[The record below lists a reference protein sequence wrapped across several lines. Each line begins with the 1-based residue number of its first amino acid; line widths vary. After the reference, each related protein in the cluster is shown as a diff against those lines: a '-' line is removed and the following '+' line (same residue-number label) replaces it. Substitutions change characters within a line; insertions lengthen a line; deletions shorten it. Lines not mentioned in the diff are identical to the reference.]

1 LDFESGPIVAAV
13 AVALAFV
20 MLVALF
26 LRNYVKVPPN
36 QVAVFSGRGQPTIV
50 RGGGRFKLPGIQ
62 RVDIMNIEPFKVDVD
77 IKNAV
82 SSEGVPVSVGAVAL
96 VRFGS
101 AEETI
106 ATAVERFLTSEDV
119 TMMEQAREIVS
130 GNLRG
135 IIANMTVEELNASRE
150 ELSRRVVEEA
160 ESSFGRIGME
170 LEVLTIQT
178 IADEKGYLEALGRK
192 RVAEVV
198 RDAEIGE
205 AEAARD
211 SMIRSAEARRLGQ
224 TASAEA
230 DAAVAQANRD
240 RDLRIAEYTGEVAAQ
255 QKKAEQAGPLAQ
267 ALAQKAVAVAEEQ
280 TNAARQEAAIQV
292 ERQRALREEQSQ
304 EALVVVPAAA
314 KRKAAELE
322 AEAGKI
328 KIVKGAEGDSERVKL
343 LAAGDAERVK
353 LLADAHREELFAQ
366 AAGEQAGLEA
376 EAAGKKELAEA
387 LNAFSDAA
395 MRLQMYPELIKALPE
410 VATALG
416 QSYAQIDR
424 YVVIDAGGNGD
435 DSTLGKIIAGVPA
448 GVAAVLETM
457 RAATGVDLAHL
468 AGTGGNAGAEKKPD
482 SQDGVV
488 EDTQEPLGTL

>member
-1 LDFESGPIVAAV
+1 MDFESGPIVAAV

-26 LRNYVKVPPN
+26 LKNYIKVPPN
-36 QVAVFSGRGQPTIV
+36 QVAVFSGRGAPQIV

-224 TASAEA
+224 TAAAEA

-240 RDLRIAEYTGEVAAQ
+240 RDLRVAEYTGEVAAQ

-292 ERQRALREEQSQ
+292 ERQHALREEQSQ

-328 KIVKGAEGDSERVKL
+328 KAVKDAEGE
-343 LAAGDAERVK
+343 AERVK
-353 LLADAHREELFAQ
+353 LLADARREQLFAE

-387 LNAFSDAA
+387 LNAFSEAA

-435 DSTLGKIIAGVPA
+435 DSTLGKIIGGVPA

-457 RAATGVDLAHL
+457 RAATGVDLGDL

-482 SQDGVV
+482 PQGGVT
-488 EDTQEPLGTL
+488 EETHEPLERLDPQTGSG

>member
-1 LDFESGPIVAAV
+1 MDFESGPIVAAV

-26 LRNYVKVPPN
+26 LKNYIKVPPN
-36 QVAVFSGRGQPTIV
+36 QVAVFSGRGTPKIV

-224 TASAEA
+224 TAAAEA

-240 RDLRIAEYTGEVAAQ
+240 RDLRVAEYTGEVAAQ

-292 ERQRALREEQSQ
+292 ERQHALREEQSQ

-328 KIVKGAEGDSERVKL
+328 KAVKDAEGE
-343 LAAGDAERVK
+343 AERVK
-353 LLADAHREELFAQ
+353 LLADARREQLFAE

-387 LNAFSDAA
+387 LNAFSEAA

-435 DSTLGKIIAGVPA
+435 DSTLGKIIGGVPA

-457 RAATGVDLAHL
+457 RAATGVDLGDL
-468 AGTGGNAGAEKKPD
+468 AGTGGSAGAEKKPD
-482 SQDGVV
+482 PPQDGVV
-488 EDTQEPLGTL
+488 EETHEPLERLDPQTGSG